1 MNRCPVVLLAL
12 ALLSRLCAAEPAE
25 IAYQLGIPAEA
36 LGRFVPVHENGLQAE
51 VRRAT
56 PVYKP
61 ERDVVAVHALHAG
74 EDRNVWRVDFAAPP
88 RPESAVLHLYVD
100 ADGDEATGRQAARP
114 MGGTDYMVTL
124 GAGNAS
130 SRSFTPDG
138 TAGNG
143 PRVAFAVQG
152 NSLYM
157 VCDFPVRQR
166 EGRTD
171 YTLYVL
177 SHDAGQDIP
186 DNQRMT
192 DSIPRFPVNQVPIQP
207 GRKIRRFVDYTATEG
222 FAGTFR
228 IGRIREILFAESTRW
243 RTHDHLELDGYEVDV
258 QTNRQFG
265 SAIRTRP
272 EGSVAVAAPA
282 GTFHVAVLVYDS
294 SRWTEGLVLR
304 VAGENWGAIVGDADN
319 NRFWLHWTETAL
331 VFQGGERV
339 EVVGIGANG
348 NDPVSGIAFLP
359 DAPDAVGFDCRIENF
374 AWQVPVGE
382 PGTVR
387 LSWTTSE
394 PTPTT
399 LDHSAGTVETPKS
412 RLHRAVLTGLDPN
425 VAYQARITGTRRD
438 GTPTVL
444 DGLTFSTRPPV
455 PPLTA
460 AEART
465 VPLRVRNPHGV
476 AAQGW
481 PVTSGIPF
489 PQGMLASETETRL
502 LRDGQPVPAQIRAT
516 GHWPDGSVKWLLLTF
531 LADAPA
537 GTDAAYALEYGRN
550 VRNATPPARL
560 AEAVDGVARLR
571 TGAGEYRLA
580 GNGELRLPDG
590 RICDTLVRLAGD
602 AVLAPAGPGKV
613 TVEEDGP
620 VRAVAHASVDLA
632 APDGRTLGLEL
643 RVEAYAGT
651 PFVRVHHTFTI
662 KGKDK
667 FTDIEEMLLRIPG
680 FGDSATVPVVAGEAL
695 TVSGRL
701 VQRFDGEIVL
711 DDAPRPAR
719 VVGTVLGGGATV
731 ALREFWQNYP
741 KSVELADGTL
751 RLGLCPDFAPGLYDE
766 FPFEKEGHHLY
777 FYLLGGVYKF
787 RSGMAK
793 THELLLGPAGAG
805 DAAVLFQR
813 PLLATAPPEWYCAS
827 RAFYDVAPRDPVRFK
842 AYEEAVD
849 ANVAGYAEQR
859 ERQKD
864 YGLMNF
870 GDWYGERTVNWGNIE
885 YDTQN
890 AFFLEYIRSGNEDAF
905 FLGDQAE
912 RHNRDIDTVQWAANP
927 AAVGR
932 VYIHQIGHVGGYY
945 DQPVPGTLGWA
956 EAGSSVSHAWTE
968 GHFSHYF
975 LTGDPRSQTT
985 GQTIADQFNRQSLGG
1000 WYDFTDARVP
1010 GWHLKINAA
1019 AYAATGDPVYLNAA
1033 RIVAERV
1040 LELQDTIPNP
1050 LPEYQREPGRDHQI
1064 GGWSRLMVPGHCLCT
1079 PRHRG
1084 NAGFMVSVLLS
1095 GLKYYHDV
1103 TDDPRVKQAI
1113 IDGAHYLVRE
1123 CYSDEVHGFRYTSCP
1138 NMSYRPGTSPLMV
1151 EGIARAYR
1159 WTRDPELLDPI
1170 TEALACGAGGNRY
1183 GKGFSQYYR
1192 MAPRL
1197 LADLAACDLGLTE
1210 RRSAARV
1217 FPPFRPPEWI
1227 GRDSIVIQAEDFSRQ
1242 GGGEGKI
1249 VADRPAWDKVLT
1261 YWHQDPGHWFEWTCE
1276 VPANGEYHL
1285 RLCYASG
1292 SPETRRELKIDGSL
1306 PFAGADR
1313 LEFPF
1318 TGSFGMQ
1325 PDHWRIRRFLDGER
1339 EIAIFLGAG
1348 IHTLRMSNLGDG
1360 LALDYL
1366 VLVPAGTPAPK

>member
-1 MNRCPVVLLAL
+1 MRRFPAAFLAL
-12 ALLSRLCAAEPAE
+12 GLLCRPAAAEPAE
-25 IAYQLGIPAEA
+25 IAYRLGISVEA
-36 LGRFVPVHENGLQAE
+36 LEQVVLVHESGVQPDN
-51 VRRAT
+51 RRAH
-56 PVYKP
+56 PAYKP

-100 ADGDEATGRQAARP
+100 ADGDETTGRQANRP
-114 MGGTDYMVTL
+114 MGGTDYMVTV
-124 GAGNAS
+124 GSGNPY
-130 SRSFTPDG
+130 SRFFAPDG
-138 TAGNG
+138 TAATG
-143 PRVAFAVQG
+143 PRVAFATRG
-152 NSLYM
+152 NSLYLS
-157 VCDFPVRQR
+157 CDFPVRQR
-166 EGRTD
+166 DGRTD

-186 DNQRMT
+186 DGQRMT
-192 DSIPRFPVNQVPIQP
+192 DSTPRFPVNQVPIQP

-228 IGRIREILFAESTRW
+228 IGQIREILFAESTHW
-243 RTHDHLELDGYEVDV
+243 RTHDHLELDGYEVDL

-272 EGSVAVAAPA
+272 EGAVAVAAPP
-282 GTFHVAVLVYDS
+282 GTFHVAVLAYDS
-294 SRWTEGLVLR
+294 SRWTEGMVLR
-304 VAGENWGAIVGDADN
+304 IEGENRGAIVGDADN
-319 NRFWLHWTETAL
+319 NRFWLRWTEEAVT
-331 VFQGGERV
+331 FQGGERV
-339 EVVGIGANG
+339 ELVGIGANG
-348 NDPVSGIAFLP
+348 NDPVNGIAFLP
-359 DAPDAVGFDCRIENF
+359 EAPEAPGFDCRIENF
-374 AWQVPVGE
+374 AWLVPVDG

-394 PTPTT
+394 PTATT
-399 LDHSAGTVETPKS
+399 LHHSAGTVETPVG
-412 RLHRAVLTGLDPN
+412 RLHQAVLTGLDP
-425 VAYQARITGTRRD
+425 QATHRAWITGNQRD
-438 GTPTVL
+438 GTPVVL
-444 DGLTFSTRPPV
+444 DGIAFPARPPV
-455 PPLTA
+455 PPPTA

-465 VPLRVRNPHGV
+465 VPLRVRNPHPV
-476 AAQGW
+476 AARDW

-489 PQGMLASETETRL
+489 PRGVLASAAETRL

-531 LADAPA
+531 LADAAA
-537 GTDAAYALEYGRN
+537 GTDAVYALEFGRN
-550 VRNATPPARL
+550 VRNATPPATL
-560 AEAVDGVARLR
+560 ADIADGTARLR
-571 TGAGEYRLA
+571 TGAGEYRLTER
-580 GNGELRLPDG
+580 GELHLPDG
-590 RICDTLVRLAGD
+590 RVCSTFIRLAGD
-602 AVLAPAGPGKV
+602 AVLGPAGPGRV
-613 TVEEDGP
+613 VVEEDGP
-620 VRAVAHASVDLA
+620 VRAVAHADVDLA
-632 APDGRTLGLEL
+632 APDGRTIGLEL
-643 RVEAYAGT
+643 RVEAYAGV
-651 PFVRVHHTFTI
+651 PFVRIHHTFTI
-662 KGKDK
+662 KGRDK
-667 FTDIEEMLLRIPG
+667 FTDIEEMLFLVPG
-680 FGDSATVPVVAGEAL
+680 FGDSATLPVVDGDTL
-695 TVSGRL
+695 TVSGRM
-701 VQRFDGEIVL
+701 VQRFDDEITL
-711 DDAPRPAR
+711 DDVPRRAR
-719 VVGTVLGGGATV
+719 TVGTVLGGGATV

-793 THELLLGPAGAG
+793 THEILLGPAGAG
-805 DAAVLFQR
+805 DAAALFQR
-813 PLLATAPPEWYCAS
+813 PLLATANPEWYCDS

-849 ANVAGYAEQR
+849 ANIAGYAEQR
-859 ERQKD
+859 ERQRD

-870 GDWYGERTVNWGNIE
+870 GDWYGERAVNWGNIE
-885 YDTQN
+885 YDTQH

-927 AAVGR
+927 VHVGR

-945 DQPVPGTLGWA
+945 DRPVPNTLGWA
-956 EAGSSVSHAWTE
+956 EAGSSVSHAWVE
-968 GHFSHYF
+968 GHFGHYF
-975 LTGDPRSQTT
+975 LTGDPRSLAT
-985 GQTIADQFNRQSLGG
+985 GKIIADQFNRQSLRG

-1064 GGWSRLMVPGHCLCT
+1064 GGWARMMVPGHCLCT

-1084 NAGFMVSVLLS
+1084 NAGFMVAVLLS

-1113 IDGAHYLVRE
+1113 IDGALYLVRE

-1138 NMSYRPGTSPLMV
+1138 NMPYRPGASPLMV

-1159 WTRDPELLDPI
+1159 WTRDPRLLGPI
-1170 TEALACGAGGNRY
+1170 TEALAYGAGGSRY

-1197 LADLAACDLGLTE
+1197 LADLAACDLGLAE
-1210 RRSAARV
+1210 RRTAVRT
-1217 FPPFRPPEWI
+1217 FPPFCPPEWI
-1227 GRDSIVIQAEDFSRQ
+1227 GDDAIVVQAEDFARQ
-1242 GGGEGKI
+1242 GGGEGR
-1249 VADRPAWDKVLT
+1249 VLADRPAWGKVLT
-1261 YWHQDPGHWFEWTCE
+1261 YWHQDAGHWFEWTFD
-1276 VPANGEYHL
+1276 VPADGEYYL
-1285 RLCYASG
+1285 RIAYATG
-1292 SPETRRELKIDGSL
+1292 SPATRRDMTIDGEF
-1306 PFAGADR
+1306 PFPAAER
-1313 LEFPF
+1313 LVFPF
-1318 TGSFGMQ
+1318 TGSFGSQ
-1325 PDHWRIRRFLDGER
+1325 SDHWRIRRFLDGER
-1339 EIAIFLGAG
+1339 EIAIPLAAGAR
-1348 IHTLRMSNLGDG
+1348 TLRMSNLGDG

-1366 VLVPAGTPAPK
+1366 VLVPVPPQ